1 MRYLFYIRNILFLL
15 IYLLFGSYQPKNFM
29 NENNMKKVCAN
40 KQGWS
45 SNQKVVTVKEYI
57 FIGHSSMCY
66 TLN

>member
-1 MRYLFYIRNILFLL
+1 
-15 IYLLFGSYQPKNFM
+15 M